1 MIIRNR
7 MSVVLMSKAD
17 GVLIKNPRFFVLL
30 LVIFSLFS
38 RVTLASEDSNDEDK
52 DIVWLTDAPDAPRPF
67 NPLLRLDEVT
77 FDDTVAA
84 KPDGLLVEFFAPWC
98 GTCKQV
104 GPEVQRAAWIAHNL
118 SLPITIAQVDV
129 DRNVNLTDR
138 FDVTTYPTFLL
149 FSDGAVQP
157 FPMLTVGEAYVA
169 GLGKILELGDIADV
183 LPAKAFTD
191 SLELA
196 SWLFWRGSNEGKIS
210 TSLVFFDPVPDSS
223 SAEDEKARNVFG
235 VVSRELMKNPNLRFA
250 TVVGNPTMADEF
262 DAPTD
267 RATIAIYKD
276 HDEGR
281 VTYPGVMESNKLISW
296 VKKEMIPMVVVVTH
310 KTLQRYRKN
319 VKFLALFFIS
329 DAQADSK
336 ATVARILKELGTVAY
351 ALEAKGIVERGNFT
365 LGLANGEKYEA
376 WLHYYGLDAENLPA
390 LVIEKPATEELY
402 ADPNGSIEFS
412 NVGSCNKDAM
422 AAYREEMAKIDSEAP
437 VAKIELGARCFPHE
451 FGPDG
456 EVLPYKR
463 PPPAE
468 WVAAGE
474 GALTWVEVPKIQSE
488 AWLEKAVTGQVEKV
502 PVGVE
507 APPKKDTFKE
517 AKDAGIEF
525 EL

>member
-1 MIIRNR
+1 MLENKTGFF
-7 MSVVLMSKAD
+7 SAFLSTTP
-17 GVLIKNPRFFVLL
+17 PRLRKIFFVLAVIL
-30 LVIFSLFS
+30 SLVSPS
-38 RVTLASEDSNDEDK
+38 RADDNNDDDK

-67 NPLLRLDEVT
+67 NPLLRLDELT
-77 FDDTVAA
+77 FDDAVAS

-118 SLPITIAQVDV
+118 SLPVTIAQVDV
-129 DRNVNLTDR
+129 DRNMNLTDR
-138 FDVTTYPTFLL
+138 YDVTTYPTFLL
-149 FSDGAVQP
+149 FADGAVQP

-169 GLGKILELGDIADV
+169 GLGKILELGEKADV

-191 SLELA
+191 GLELA

-210 TSLVFFDPVPDSS
+210 TSLVFFDPVPESS
-223 SAEDEKARNVFG
+223 NVEDEKARAVFG

-250 TVVGNPTMADEF
+250 VVRGDPSMADDF

-281 VTYPGVMESNKLISW
+281 VTYSGVMESDKVVSW
-296 VKKEMIPMVVVVTH
+296 VKKEMIPLVVVVTH

-336 ATVARILKELGTVAY
+336 ATVARILKELGSVAY
-351 ALEAKGIVERGNFT
+351 SLEARGIVERGNFT

-376 WLHYYGLDAENLPA
+376 WLHYYGLDADNLPA
-390 LVIEKPATEELY
+390 LVIERPATEDLY
-402 ADPNGSIEFS
+402 ADASGAVEFA
-412 NVGSCNKDAM
+412 NDGSCNKDAM
-422 AAYREEMAKIDSEAP
+422 IAYRSEMAKIDLEAP
-437 VAKIELGARCFPHE
+437 VAKVELGARCSPSE
-451 FGPDG
+451 VGPNG
-456 EVLPYKR
+456 ETLAFKR
-463 PPPAE
+463 PHPAE

-474 GALTWVEVPKIQSE
+474 GFLTWVEVPRQKAE
-488 AWLEKAVTGQVEKV
+488 AWLENAINGKVEKV
-502 PVGVE
+502 PIGVE
-507 APPKKDTFKE
+507 APPKKDTLKE
-517 AKDAGIEF
+517 AKEAGIEF

>member
-1 MIIRNR
+1 MAFLSAFLNK
-7 MSVVLMSKAD
+7 SLSATP
-17 GVLIKNPRFFVLL
+17 PRLRKIFFVLAVIL
-30 LVIFSLFS
+30 SLVSPS
-38 RVTLASEDSNDEDK
+38 RADDNNDDDK

-67 NPLLRLDEVT
+67 NPLLRLDELT
-77 FDDTVAA
+77 FDDAVAS

-118 SLPITIAQVDV
+118 SLPVTIAQVDV
-129 DRNVNLTDR
+129 DRNMNLTDR
-138 FDVTTYPTFLL
+138 YDVTTYPTFLL
-149 FSDGAVQP
+149 FADGAVQP

-169 GLGKILELGDIADV
+169 GLGKILELGEKADV

-191 SLELA
+191 GLELA

-210 TSLVFFDPVPDSS
+210 TSLVFFDPVPESS
-223 SAEDEKARNVFG
+223 NVEDEKARAVFG

-250 TVVGNPTMADEF
+250 VVRGDPSMADDF

-281 VTYPGVMESNKLISW
+281 VTYSGVMESDKVVSW
-296 VKKEMIPMVVVVTH
+296 VKKEMIPLVVVVTH

-336 ATVARILKELGTVAY
+336 ATVARILKELGSVAY
-351 ALEAKGIVERGNFT
+351 SLEARGIVERGNFT

-390 LVIEKPATEELY
+390 LVIERPATEDLY
-402 ADPNGSIEFS
+402 ADASGAVEFA
-412 NVGSCNKDAM
+412 NDGSCNKDAM
-422 AAYREEMAKIDSEAP
+422 IAYRSEMAKIDLEAP
-437 VAKIELGARCFPHE
+437 VAKVELGARCSPSE
-451 FGPDG
+451 VGPNG
-456 EVLPYKR
+456 ETLAFKR
-463 PPPAE
+463 PHPAE

-474 GALTWVEVPKIQSE
+474 GFLTWVEVPRQKAE
-488 AWLEKAVTGQVEKV
+488 AWLENAINGKVEKV
-502 PVGVE
+502 PIGVE
-507 APPKKDTFKE
+507 APPKKDTLKE
-517 AKDAGIEF
+517 AKEAGIEF

>member
-1 MIIRNR
+1 MFTK
-7 MSVVLMSKAD
+7 MAESS
-17 GVLIKNPRFFVLL
+17 PRFSSLLL
-30 LVIFSLFS
+30 LVVFLSS
-38 RVTLASEDSNDEDK
+38 ARVTLGEESSNDEDK

-77 FDDTVAA
+77 FDDAVAS

-118 SLPITIAQVDV
+118 SLPVTIAQVDV

-138 FDVTTYPTFLL
+138 YDVTTYPTFLL
-149 FSDGAVQP
+149 FADGAVQP

-169 GLGKILELGDIADV
+169 GLGKILELGEKADV
-183 LPAKAFTD
+183 LPAKAFSD
-191 SLELA
+191 SQELA

-210 TSLVFFDPVPDSS
+210 TSLVFFDPVPGSPNV
-223 SAEDEKARNVFG
+223 EDEKARSVFG
-235 VVSRELMKNPNLRFA
+235 AVSRELMKNPNLRFA
-250 TVVGNPTMADEF
+250 VVRGDPTMADDF

-281 VTYPGVMESNKLISW
+281 VTYSGVMETDNFISW

-336 ATVARILKELGTVAY
+336 ATVARVLKELSTVAY
-351 ALEAKGIVERGNFT
+351 SLEARGIVERGNFT

-390 LVIEKPATEELY
+390 IVIEKPATEDLY
-402 ADPNGSIEFS
+402 ADAGGVVEFA
-412 NVGSCNKDAM
+412 NAGSCNKDAM
-422 AAYREEMAKIDSEAP
+422 VAYRSEMAKIDPEAP
-437 VAKIELGARCFPHE
+437 VAKVELGARCSAPE
-451 FGPDG
+451 IGPNG
-456 EVLPYKR
+456 ETLAFKR
-463 PPPAE
+463 PHPAE

-474 GALTWVEVPKIQSE
+474 GVLTWVEVPKTMTE
-488 AWLEKAVTGQVEKV
+488 AWLEAAINGKVEKV
-502 PVGVE
+502 PIGVE
-507 APPKKDTFKE
+507 APPKKDSLQEAKE
-517 AKDAGIEF
+517 AGVEF

>member
-1 MIIRNR
+1 MAEC
-7 MSVVLMSKAD
+7 S
-17 GVLIKNPRFFVLL
+17 PRFSSLLLL
-30 LVIFSLFS
+30 LVVFLSS
-38 RVTLASEDSNDEDK
+38 ARVTLGEESSNDEDK

-77 FDDTVAA
+77 FDDAVAS

-118 SLPITIAQVDV
+118 SLPVTIAQVDV

-138 FDVTTYPTFLL
+138 YDVTTYPTFLL
-149 FSDGAVQP
+149 FADGAVQP

-169 GLGKILELGDIADV
+169 GLGKILELGEKADV
-183 LPAKAFTD
+183 LPAKAFSD
-191 SLELA
+191 SQELA

-210 TSLVFFDPVPDSS
+210 TSLVFFDPVPG
-223 SAEDEKARNVFG
+223 SANVEDEKARSVFG
-235 VVSRELMKNPNLRFA
+235 AVSRELMKNPNLRFA
-250 TVVGNPTMADEF
+250 VVRGDPTMADDF

-281 VTYPGVMESNKLISW
+281 VTYSGVMETDNFISW

-336 ATVARILKELGTVAY
+336 ATVARVLKELSTVAY
-351 ALEAKGIVERGNFT
+351 SLEARGIVERGNFT

-390 LVIEKPATEELY
+390 IVIEKPATEDLY
-402 ADPNGSIEFS
+402 ADAGGVVEFA
-412 NVGSCNKDAM
+412 NAGSCNKDAM
-422 AAYREEMAKIDSEAP
+422 VAYRSEMAKIDPEAP
-437 VAKIELGARCFPHE
+437 VAKVELGARCSAPE
-451 FGPDG
+451 IGPNG
-456 EVLPYKR
+456 ETLAFKR
-463 PPPAE
+463 PHPAE

-474 GALTWVEVPKIQSE
+474 GVLTWVEVPKTMTE
-488 AWLEKAVTGQVEKV
+488 AWLEAAINGKVEKV
-502 PVGVE
+502 PIGVE
-507 APPKKDTFKE
+507 APPKKDSLQE
-517 AKDAGIEF
+517 AKEAGIEF

>member
-1 MIIRNR
+1 MAFLSAFLNK
-7 MSVVLMSKAD
+7 SLSATP
-17 GVLIKNPRFFVLL
+17 PRLRKIFFVLAVIL
-30 LVIFSLFS
+30 SLVSPS
-38 RVTLASEDSNDEDK
+38 RADDNNDDDK

-67 NPLLRLDEVT
+67 NPLLRLDELT
-77 FDDTVAA
+77 FDDAVAS

-118 SLPITIAQVDV
+118 SLPVTIAQVDV
-129 DRNVNLTDR
+129 DRNMNLTDR
-138 FDVTTYPTFLL
+138 YDVTTYPTFLL
-149 FSDGAVQP
+149 FADGAVQP

-169 GLGKILELGDIADV
+169 GLGKILELGEKADV

-191 SLELA
+191 GLELA

-210 TSLVFFDPVPDSS
+210 TSLVFFDPVPESS
-223 SAEDEKARNVFG
+223 NVEDEKARAVFG

-250 TVVGNPTMADEF
+250 VVRGDPSMADDF

-281 VTYPGVMESNKLISW
+281 VTYSGVMESDKVVSW
-296 VKKEMIPMVVVVTH
+296 VKKEMIPLVVVVTH

-336 ATVARILKELGTVAY
+336 ATVARILKELGSVAY
-351 ALEAKGIVERGNFT
+351 SLEARGIVERGNFT

-376 WLHYYGLDAENLPA
+376 WLHYYGLDADNLPA
-390 LVIEKPATEELY
+390 LVIERPATEDLY
-402 ADPNGSIEFS
+402 ADASGAVEFA
-412 NVGSCNKDAM
+412 NDGSCNKDAM
-422 AAYREEMAKIDSEAP
+422 IAYRSEMAKIDPEAP
-437 VAKIELGARCFPHE
+437 VAKVELGARCSPSE
-451 FGPDG
+451 VGPNG
-456 EVLPYKR
+456 ETLAFKR
-463 PPPAE
+463 PHPAE

-474 GALTWVEVPKIQSE
+474 GFLTWVEVPRQKAE
-488 AWLEKAVTGQVEKV
+488 AWLENAINGKVEKV
-502 PVGVE
+502 PIGVE
-507 APPKKDTFKE
+507 APPKKDTLKE
-517 AKDAGIEF
+517 AKEAGIEF